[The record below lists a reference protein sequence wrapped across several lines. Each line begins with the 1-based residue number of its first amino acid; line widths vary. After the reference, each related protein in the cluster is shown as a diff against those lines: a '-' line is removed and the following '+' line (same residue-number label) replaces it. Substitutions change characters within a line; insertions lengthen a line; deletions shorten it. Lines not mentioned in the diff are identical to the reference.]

1 MIDLEVTLGHPSA
14 PEAQIVTTHSNV
26 VIHETV
32 GVCLRHDVPYL
43 YSVVDGISA
52 QKETYSGVLLVLLA
66 NDVNVDWRFDVL
78 VREAALAN
86 VAAIVI
92 DPEQESLPTSVVS
105 LAHRLGITLIVCREP
120 AELYR
125 HFLAT
130 LSDDW
135 NTRRT
140 SVKEILSLVATVP
153 SLDEALSELERLLG
167 VAVYLFDPTGFE
179 VSERV
184 STHEFEHISSF
195 DRLPDVGMGKTA
207 IGSGQILFTVPINTD
222 MPKPFRLGIVAS
234 NPSKSDV
241 STLSGLMNAA
251 ALVCA
256 HVIMRSR
263 LVDKSGAVERRRLI
277 EELLHSDPD
286 NPRAEIRRRI
296 ADIGWDVSDT
306 QSVARIACSPAV
318 DVVAATRIVKMAF
331 EHQGVTVNIA
341 EVDDGWFVWP
351 HTTAH
356 VARRDWEKLVR
367 TANGEI
373 RERIAASCGISAT
386 GNGLGEFIRSL
397 SRAEDAARIA
407 WNRPQSGYVAVADKL
422 GLDQLLLSWTSA
434 DKFAYTAGEF
444 LKQLENSGRDLTKTL
459 LAYLDAESSITE
471 TAAVL
476 DIHRNTVSERIKR
489 IESVLDV
496 SLDDP
501 ETRLALHLATRA
513 ELRFGSLDASGFY
526 A

>member
-1 MIDLEVTLGHPSA
+1 MIDLEMTLGHPSA
-14 PEAQIVTTHSNV
+14 PEAQIVTNQSNV
-26 VIHETV
+26 KMSDTV

-43 YSVVDGISA
+43 YSVAESIGRESEAYAD
-52 QKETYSGVLLVLLA
+52 VLLVLLA
-66 NDVNVDWRFDVL
+66 NDVDVDWRLDVL
-78 VREAALAN
+78 VREAACAG
-86 VAAIVI
+86 VAAIAI
-92 DPEQESLPTSVVS
+92 DPAQEPLPASVIS
-105 LAHRLGITLIVCREP
+105 LANRFAIALVTCREP
-120 AELYR
+120 ADLYR
-125 HFLAT
+125 HCLAT
-130 LSDDW
+130 LSEDW

-140 SVKEILSLVATVP
+140 TVKEILSLVATVS
-153 SLDEALSELERLLG
+153 SLDETLLELEGLFG
-167 VAVYLFDPTGFE
+167 VPIYLFDPTGFE

-184 STHEFEHISSF
+184 STHEFERISSF
-195 DRLPDVGMGKTA
+195 GRLPDVGMGKTA
-207 IGSGQILFTVPINTD
+207 IGPDQTLFTVPINTD

-241 STLSGLMNAA
+241 STLGGLMNAA
-251 ALVCA
+251 AVVCA

-286 NPRAEIRRRI
+286 NLRAEIRRRI
-296 ADIGWDVSDT
+296 ADIGWDLSDT
-306 QSVARIACSPAV
+306 HSVVRIACSPAV
-318 DVVAATRIVKMAF
+318 DVVAATRIVKSAF
-331 EHQGVTVNIA
+331 EHKGVNVNIA

-351 HTTAH
+351 HSTAH
-356 VARRDWEKLVR
+356 VVRRDWEKLVR
-367 TANGEI
+367 AANGEI
-373 RERIAASCGISAT
+373 RERIAASCGISTT

-407 WNRPQSGYVAVADKL
+407 WNRPQSGFVAVADKL

-476 DIHRNTVSERIKR
+476 GIHRNTVSERIKK

-513 ELRFGSLDASGFY
+513 ELRFGSLDASDFY